1 MEKTLGFQKFLRH
14 AVLVSQRCQR
24 NWDTD
29 IAIPQE
35 DIETLKNAV
44 TQCPS
49 KQNIAHYKVSFI
61 SDRDLIQDIFEST
74 NGFYTNRD
82 LSEAECNSQVLANLL
97 VLFEDHYEESAR
109 TPEYIAFYSDSKTP
123 DAQQIII
130 ERDQWMSVGIASG
143 MLALTATMLGY
154 RTGYCACFN
163 EAEIV
168 KKLYPDNQ
176 TPAKPLLMLGIGVPK
191 KGYLRTQ
198 NQDDTFTYPTFIKQ
212 EIPVK
217 FI

>member
-1 MEKTLGFQKFLRH
+1 MEKTLGFHKFLRR
-14 AVLVSQRCQR
+14 AVLMSQRCQR

-29 IAIPQE
+29 ISIPQE

-61 SDRDLIQDIFEST
+61 SDRGLIQDIFKST
-74 NGFYTNRD
+74 KGFYTNQD

-97 VLFEDHYEESAR
+97 VVFEDYRVENAR
-109 TPEYIAFYSDSKTP
+109 TPEYIAFYSNSETP
-123 DAQQIII
+123 DSQKIIV

-163 EAEIV
+163 KAEIV

-176 TPAKPLLMLGIGVPK
+176 TSATPLLMLGIGVPK
-191 KGYLRTQ
+191 KGYLRTD
-198 NQDDTFTYPTFIKQ
+198 NQDNSYSYPTFIKQ